1 MSEAI
6 ASGCFCISSI
16 YDDAS
21 LDLIKMSNGIKYDP
35 QKKNALFNIISN
47 IFNNPKILRLNRKSY
62 KIINYN
68 TNRYS
73 SEYSSLIIELLN
85 DT

>member
-1 MSEAI
+1 
-6 ASGCFCISSI
+6 
-16 YDDAS
+16 
-21 LDLIKMSNGIKYDP
+21 MSNGIKYDP